1 MLIDMSPK
9 KLGFIFPAE
18 WEKQNSIW
26 LSWPHNRDT
35 WPGKFQPIPKKFAEI
50 VSVIT
55 RYEHV
60 NINYVNDEMKE
71 EITELLTDKKVSEIS
86 YTLHNIP
93 TNDAWCRDHGPA
105 FVINSETKE
114 KGIIDWGYNALGNK
128 YPPFDLDDEVPTKI
142 GNKLGLSIFY
152 PGIIMEGGSIDVNG
166 EGCLLTTKSC
176 LLNKNRNPNL
186 NQTEIE
192 NYLKEFYGQEK
203 ILWLEEGIVGDD
215 TDGHIDDIARF
226 VNADTIL
233 TVVEKK
239 LEDENYQI
247 LQNNLTTLKQMTN
260 DKGRRFNIIE
270 LPMPD
275 KLEYKGQRIPASY
288 ANFLIL
294 NNAVIVP
301 TFKDKNDTLAIK
313 IIQEQFPAR
322 KVIGIDCVDLAWGLG
337 TLHCISQQE
346 PAVS

>member
-9 KLGFIFPAE
+9 KLGFTFPAE

-176 LLNKNRNPNL
+176 LLNNNRNPNL

>member
-1 MLIDMSPK
+1 MMFDASPK
-9 KLGFIFPAE
+9 KLGFTFPAE

-71 EITELLTDKKVSEIS
+71 EITELLTDKNVSEIS

-247 LQNNLTTLKQMTN
+247 LQNNLTTLKHMTN
-260 DKGRRFNIIE
+260 DRGRRFNIIE